1 MNKVSK
7 ETAYINKKN
16 RKHVDV
22 DLETTGFFILREII
36 DIDDVVIAW
45 IELYLYH
52 IKKLKTKIKKYDVI
66 DTEKRSAHHSYRIVL
81 TPESETPD
89 LPDELSISLYR
100 FKKFCRTRS
109 LMDTYITFSSYLMIP
124 YTRIDERKKKYREY
138 IEKNKLNL

>member
-1 MNKVSK
+1 MKKVSK

-16 RKHVDV
+16 RKHVIIDI
-22 DLETTGFFILREII
+22 ESGNTYIWKEFI
-36 DIDDVVIAW
+36 DIDDVIIAW

-66 DTEKRSAHHSYRIVL
+66 DTKKRSAHHSFRIVL
-81 TPESETPD
+81 TPESETQ
-89 LPDELSISLYR
+89 EEMSISLYR

-109 LMDTYITFSSYLMIP
+109 LMDTYITFSSYLMIH
-124 YTRIDERKKKYREY
+124 YTRTDERKKKYREY